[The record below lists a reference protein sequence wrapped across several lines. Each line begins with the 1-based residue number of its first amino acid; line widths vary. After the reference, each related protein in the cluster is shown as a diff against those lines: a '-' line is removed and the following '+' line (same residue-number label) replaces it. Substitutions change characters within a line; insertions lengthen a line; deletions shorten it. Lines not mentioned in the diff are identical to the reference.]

1 MEDNSKKINGVGDN
15 SRTPSEEVIAR
26 YEFMLDQAVRFLA
39 KLSNLVISA
48 DTTLTTKA
56 INGKNNVVR
65 YNGVR
70 AVSTD
75 MQKLVKETKSW
86 HTVIE
91 TMKHGKDV
99 HLAENCKSEKLD
111 IVGGAAYD
119 FGQYLIDRSDSK
131 FCEDY
136 PIDVRGNRAGHKYI
150 NKVTGETTEPYNAN
164 ELKDGKYE

>member
-1 MEDNSKKINGVGDN
+1 MEDNSKKINGIGDN

-65 YNGVR
+65 HNGVR
-70 AVSTD
+70 ATSAYLH
-75 MQKLVKETKSW
+75 QLIKETKSW
-86 HTVIE
+86 YEVIE

-111 IVGGAAYD
+111 IVSDDYHE
-119 FGQYLIDRSDSK
+119 FGQYLVNQSSPK
-131 FCEDY
+131 FCEKNTEGKDY
-136 PIDVRGNRAGHKYI
+136 IKKVSGH
-150 NKVTGETTEPYNAN
+150 AN
-164 ELKDGKYE
+164 N